1 MKDKI
6 IELSNKYHNETREY
20 RRYIHM
26 YPELSFT
33 EFQTTEFIIDTL
45 KEFEGVEIFTNF
57 AETGLVAKI
66 EGQNPGK
73 KSVALRADIDA
84 LPIHEQ
90 NENIPYKSKNEGIM
104 HACGHDVHTASLI
117 TACRILSQLRNE
129 FEGTV
134 WCIFQPAEEKLPG
147 GAKQMLDNGLFDFIK
162 PDFVIGQH
170 VMPDIPVGK
179 IGLHPGNFMA
189 STDEIYL
196 EIKGKGGHA
205 ALPFKL
211 VDPIIIQAQVINAL
225 QTIVSRTIP
234 AHIPSVL
241 SFGKIEARGATNIIP
256 DSVKIEGTFRTM
268 DENWRKT
275 ALGKIESITKGIASA
290 FGGEANV
297 NIVNGYPVLYNNP
310 ELTAT
315 FKEKA
320 VDILGKENVLD
331 IEIRMTAEDF
341 AYYSHKAPSV
351 FYRLGT
357 GNPQKPGTLN
367 PLHSAN
373 FNVDEDVL
381 AYSPALL
388 VYGALSINFNAK

>member
-6 IELSNKYHNETREY
+6 LELANKFHNETREY

-26 YPELSFT
+26 YPELSFN
-33 EFQTTEFIIDTL
+33 EFQTTEFIVDTI
-45 KEFEGVEIFTNF
+45 KNFEGVEIFTNF

-66 EGQNPGK
+66 EGKNPDK

-84 LPIHEQ
+84 LPIQEQ
-90 NENIPYKSKNEGIM
+90 NEKIPFKSKNDGIM
-104 HACGHDVHTASLI
+104 HACGHDVHSASLI
-117 TACRILSQLRNE
+117 TACRILSLIKNE
-129 FEGTV
+129 FEGTI

-147 GAKQMLDNGLFDFIK
+147 GAKLMLDNGLFEFIK

-170 VMPDIPVGK
+170 VMPDIPAGK
-179 IGLHPGNFMA
+179 IGIKAGNFMA

-196 EIKGKGGHA
+196 KITGKGGHA

-211 VDPIIIQAQVINAL
+211 VDPVVIQAQVISAL

-241 SFGKIEARGATNIIP
+241 SFGKIEAPGATNIIP
-256 DSVKIEGTFRTM
+256 EEVKIEGTFRTM
-268 DENWRKT
+268 NEDWRKE
-275 ALGKIESITKGIASA
+275 ALSKIDTITRGISEA
-290 FGGEANV
+290 FGGKAEV
-297 NIVNGYPVLYNNP
+297 KIINGYPVLYNDP
-310 ELTAT
+310 ELTKI

-320 VDILGKENVLD
+320 IDILGKENVLD

-341 AYYSHKAPSV
+341 AYYSHKAPSI

-357 GNPQKPGTLN
+357 GNPQKPETLN

-373 FNVDEDVL
+373 FNVDEGVL

-388 VYGALSINFNAK
+388 VYGAININLKK